1 MSSRG
6 KMRERAAKVKEELQ
20 EELMGRYSMLSSGM
34 EDISSNLNRTALALA
49 WLTALVTC
57 AGLILQLYLTVEQ
70 SAAQGFGLS
79 FAIWR
84 FAGFFTILTNLAVA
98 VVASA
103 MALKSSSWVARAHV
117 RLSVAV
123 SIIIVGLV
131 YSVAL
136 RGTWQP
142 TGWQAVA
149 DHVEHDGVPV
159 LFFLT
164 WLAAPHGGISWRTAG
179 TALVLPVGYVAYALA
194 RGAWDGWYAYWFLDP
209 NSLTLWQMAASAAI
223 LFGVFL
229 AVAALLIALDR
240 WLARRRPA

>member
-1 MSSRG
+1 
-6 KMRERAAKVKEELQ
+6 MRERAAKVKEQ
-20 EELMGRYSMLSSGM
+20 VKEELMEGYGMLSSGM
-34 EDISSNLNRTALALA
+34 DPASSTFSRAALALA
-49 WLTALVTC
+49 SLTALVAW

-103 MALKSSSWVARAHV
+103 MALKSASWVARPNV
-117 RLSVAV
+117 RLSVAA

-149 DHVEHDGVPV
+149 DHVMHDAVPP
-159 LFFLT
+159 LFFLS
-164 WLAAPHGGISWRTAG
+164 WLAAPHGGLNWRSLGA
-179 TALVLPVGYVAYALA
+179 ALVLPVGYIIYALA

-209 NSLTLWQMAASAAI
+209 NALSMMQMAASAAI
-223 LFGVFL
+223 LLVVFM
-229 AVAALLIALDR
+229 AVAGALMAIDR
-240 WLARRRPA
+240 WLAR